1 MARKPKREMVNGSE
15 LARRLGVSR
24 SAVAKAKRE
33 GRISPDAA
41 GLYDL
46 VATTEAFL
54 GSRSRSPSPAPRGG
68 GNRSPRARD
77 DASSSAGPDA
87 SPAPRAPRVQADDKK
102 RADWAMLKEREQF
115 LKLRLE
121 RRELQ
126 RSLVRRS
133 VVEHEF
139 SELGVLIRDRFR
151 ALGKRLRDRLAAEV
165 NAKRVGEIIEA
176 EVDAILSELAA
187 SRRQG

>member
-1 MARKPKREMVNGSE
+1 
-15 LARRLGVSR
+15 
-24 SAVAKAKRE
+24 
-33 GRISPDAA
+33 
-41 GLYDL
+41 
-46 VATTEAFL
+46 
-54 GSRSRSPSPAPRGG
+54 
-68 GNRSPRARD
+68 
-77 DASSSAGPDA
+77 
-87 SPAPRAPRVQADDKK
+87 
-102 RADWAMLKEREQF
+102 MLKEREQF